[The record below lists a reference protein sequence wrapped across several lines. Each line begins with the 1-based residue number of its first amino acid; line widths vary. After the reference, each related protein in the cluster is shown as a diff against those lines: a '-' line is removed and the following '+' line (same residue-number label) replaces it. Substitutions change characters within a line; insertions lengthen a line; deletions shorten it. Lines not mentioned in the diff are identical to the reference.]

1 MSVFS
6 LFFKKY
12 AFTRDA
18 IKSCR
23 EDVLQH
29 NGRSLLLISFI
40 AFIFVGIC
48 SPIPLLSEGR
58 IDTFVVYICTAA
70 VELLVFIFVSHT
82 SQSGRFSRVSVTAGF
97 LIFYICIMSFGMY
110 IDVIQWP
117 EQRSAILLIFL
128 ICCQFL
134 FVFNPFMFLGID
146 VATLAVYTLLVVT
159 HKPAALWPYDVIN
172 AWIASLVGM
181 LFACYMSHVI
191 IREILTTR
199 RLEVERNS
207 FREESIRD
215 ELTGLSNRRDYLH
228 GVNFYVN
235 VCRHVHQTVCVIMM
249 DVDFFK
255 NYNDFYGHQKGD
267 MVLQSIGR
275 VLRQLMSEEHVYA
288 ARVGGEEFIILWTEN
303 RIAEAERVAMKLRQ
317 MIIDLGI
324 PHEKSSV
331 APYVTASFG
340 LYVLRGGSMD
350 SIEELYNHADTALYK
365 AKNSGRNCIVLLD
378 SADKVM
384 RPVETA
390 SPEENQTR
398 RQSRR
403 RSR

>member
-1 MSVFS
+1 V
-6 LFFKKY
+6 
-12 AFTRDA
+12 
-18 IKSCR
+18 I
-23 EDVLQH
+23 
-29 NGRSLLLISFI
+29 
-40 AFIFVGIC
+40 
-48 SPIPLLSEGR
+48 
-58 IDTFVVYICTAA
+58 
-70 VELLVFIFVSHT
+70 
-82 SQSGRFSRVSVTAGF
+82 AGF
-97 LIFYICIMSFGMY
+97 LIFYICIMGFGIY

-117 EQRSAILLIFL
+117 EQRSVLLHILLV
-128 ICCQFL
+128 CCQIL
-134 FVFNPFMFLGID
+134 FVFNPLGILALNILT
-146 VATLAVYTLLVVT
+146 VAVYAFFVIINKPVT
-159 HKPAALWPYDVIN
+159 VWQYDLIN
-172 AWIASLVGM
+172 ACIASLVGM
-181 LFACYMSHVI
+181 LFVWYISHVI
-191 IREILTTR
+191 TREILTTR
-199 RLEVERNS
+199 RLEIERNS

-228 GVNFYVN
+228 GVNFYIN

-317 MIIDLGI
+317 MIIGLGI
-324 PHEKSSV
+324 PHVKSDV

-340 LYVLRGGSMD
+340 LYILRGGSTD
-350 SIEELYNHADTALYK
+350 SIEDLYNHADTALYK

-384 RPVETA
+384 RQVEVPL
-390 SPEENQTR
+390 PENPPRWQG
-398 RQSRR
+398 RR
-403 RSR
+403 RNR